1 MDSDDSL
8 SGSSLFET
16 DSDDHS
22 AASALSP
29 SHPSDLQFQEIVTD
43 AVDRGSSSGS
53 LSAMDRRV
61 RRRQHEQEQPDRP
74 NDSVAVGSSETAS
87 AAQVPCSSQ
96 RFVAI
101 ALALMSLFCAQ
112 VARRSPNHSNEIRGR
127 RSRQTIKGIW

>member
-22 AASALSP
+22 AASATVHTYMPLSP
-29 SHPSDLQFQEIVTD
+29 SHSSDLQLQEVVTD

-61 RRRQHEQEQPDRP
+61 RRRQHEQEQPDGA
-74 NDSVAVGSSETAS
+74 NDSVAVGNSETAS
-87 AAQVPCSSQ
+87 AAQVPSSLQ
-96 RFVAI
+96 RFART
-101 ALALMSLFCAQ
+101 ALQAFDPEGLY
-112 VARRSPNHSNEIRGR
+112 P
-127 RSRQTIKGIW
+127 